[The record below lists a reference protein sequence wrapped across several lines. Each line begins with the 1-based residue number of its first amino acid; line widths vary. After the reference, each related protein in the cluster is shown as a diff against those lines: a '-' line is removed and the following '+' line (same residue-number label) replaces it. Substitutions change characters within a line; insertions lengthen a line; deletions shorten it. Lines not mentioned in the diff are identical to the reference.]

1 MPRQVSL
8 RVCCESGALGSGQG
22 AAGHEAGGAALPPS
36 SHQSPQPPREGVDLE
51 PRGKWLVQ
59 KQSPH
64 PASPSGPSIL
74 SGEARGLKPRPLILP
89 PAKPGSRGHPRGA
102 GCPGG
107 SWGLGPWWGC
117 DSCSARKVRRPLWP
131 HLAGTWTQAR
141 SHPALEFTLPSLTG
155 GLSGADSSPHSSPC
169 QIVLNYNDKP
179 WQASMATSQQKER
192 DKHPTS

>member
-1 MPRQVSL
+1 M
-8 RVCCESGALGSGQG
+8 RVEPWAVGRGRLGTKLVGLLCLPPLINLPSRHVKGWIWSPEGSGW
-22 AAGHEAGGAALPPS
+22 S
-36 SHQSPQPPREGVDLE
+36 RSR
-51 PRGKWLVQ
+51 
-59 KQSPH
+59 SPH